1 MGSVAFLSS
10 PALGLSNFRQR
21 AGPVSQNHPRRFIVQ
36 RRARFAGQ
44 DKLYP
49 DPDPI
54 EPIENPV
61 NPLPS
66 TPEPSEAPQTLF
78 EKLNSRRQN
87 PKPDQDVVVSSL
99 ESANDLRQP
108 LFGRGPGEATVPT
121 ETVKPA
127 QDMDYDRAAKAL
139 WRVGW
144 ATWWLQLILTIISGV
159 ILLFSFA
166 FPGVNVKSSASAVG
180 FVISGVGVVL
190 AFLSLFSTYS
200 YTRLSLWL
208 SESTNRTAEAA
219 RTRISRRL
227 RVGLVLSLVG
237 MGVSLTGL
245 QAIVGTL
252 LARLLGAG
260 IATTPYNSYQMAQGV
275 GGVVPGSGIVQ
286 PVDVLVVQASANAM
300 MGLLAALATTIW
312 LRARSKKWQQ

>member
-1 MGSVAFLSS
+1 MVFVAFLSS
-10 PALGLSNFRQR
+10 PALGLSNFRPR
-21 AGPVSQNHPRRFIVQ
+21 AGAVSQNRPRRFTIQ
-36 RRARFAGQ
+36 RRGRFSGQ
-44 DKLYP
+44 EKLYP

-66 TPEPSEAPQTLF
+66 SPEPSETPETLF

-87 PKPDQDVVVSSL
+87 PKPDRDVVLSSL
-99 ESANDLRQP
+99 ESADDVTQP

-121 ETVKPA
+121 ETREPA
-127 QDMDYDRAAKAL
+127 DMDYDRAAKAL

-166 FPGVNVKSSASAVG
+166 FPGVNVRSSASAVG
-180 FVISGVGVVL
+180 FVVSGIGVVL

-208 SESTNRTAEAA
+208 SSSANRTAEAA
-219 RTRISRRL
+219 RTRISWRL
-227 RVGLVLSLVG
+227 RVGLLLSLVG
-237 MGVSLTGL
+237 MGVSLMGL

-252 LARLLGAG
+252 LARLLSAG

-275 GGVVPGSGIVQ
+275 GGVAPGSGIVQ
-286 PVDVLVVQASANAM
+286 PVDVLVIQASANAM
-300 MGLLAALATTIW
+300 MGLLAALATTVW
-312 LRARSKKWQQ
+312 LRARAKKWQQ